1 MRLLITGGAG
11 YIGSFITKKFSK
23 LNNINSITCLDNLFF
38 KQEFKNKSKK
48 IKNIVSDVRNKNKMI
63 ELYKSHDIIIPLA
76 ALVGAP
82 ICKKYPKE
90 TEEINFKVIDHMC
103 KNLSPSQMVIM
114 PVSNS
119 GYGIGEKDKF
129 CDENSPLKPI
139 SLYGKTKV
147 QAENEIMQ
155 RENSVSFRLATV
167 FGVSDRM
174 RIDLLVNNFTYIAF
188 FEKYLEIFEPHFR
201 RNYIH
206 ISDIYNAFKFSINNF
221 DKVNGEIYNLG
232 LSEANLTKEQ
242 LCKEI
247 QKIIPEFKYVISKT
261 GTDEDKRD
269 YFVSNEKIEKK
280 GFKATFKLEDGIKE
294 LVNLYSSSSFV
305 PSKNC

>member
-11 YIGSFITKKFSK
+11 YIGSFITKKFLT
-23 LNNINSITCLDNLFF
+23 LNNINSITCIDNLFF

-48 IKNIVSDVRNKNKMI
+48 IKNIVNDVRDKNKMI

-90 TEEINFKVIDHMC
+90 TEEINFKVVDHIC
-103 KNLSPSQMVIM
+103 KNLSASQIVIM

-129 CDENSPLKPI
+129 CDEKSPLKPI

-147 QAENEIMQ
+147 QAENAIMQ

-247 QKIIPEFKYVISKT
+247 QKIIPEFKYVISNT

-269 YFVSNEKIEKK
+269 YFVSNEKIERK
-280 GFKATFKLEDGIKE
+280 GFKATFKLENGIKE

-305 PSKNC
+305 ASKNC